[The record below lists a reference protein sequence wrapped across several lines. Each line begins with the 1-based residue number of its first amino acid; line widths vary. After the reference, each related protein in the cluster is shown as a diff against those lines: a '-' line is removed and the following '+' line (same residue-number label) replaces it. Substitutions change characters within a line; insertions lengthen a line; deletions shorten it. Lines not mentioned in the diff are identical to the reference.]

1 MNEVISTL
9 FIATIPAVLTAI
21 ISGLFAYIKIRNE
34 SKIKFKQLEEE
45 TKNEIQKIQKSHE
58 NLLEQMKEQHKQ
70 DIEMNDKKHLQNI
83 ELMQKQVSS
92 EIDKIKAEYQGNQ
105 SIEIMKMLMNG
116 LSSDNNENSL
126 LKMISQVFQDPSI
139 KEQLMKKMKEGLTK
153 SMN

>member
-1 MNEVISTL
+1 MNEFISTL

-21 ISGLFAYIKIRNE
+21 ISGLFAYFKTKKE
-34 SKIKFKQLEEE
+34 SKIKFKQLKEE

-58 NLLEQMKEQHKQ
+58 FLLEQMKEQHKQ

-83 ELMQKQVSS
+83 ELMQKKVSS
-92 EIDKIKAEYQGNQ
+92 EIDKIKAEYQSNQ
-105 SIEIMKMLMNG
+105 SMEIMKLLMSE